1 MMFMFTMGVVVG
13 LGLGWCFIPQPKWV
27 ENLYSRW
34 FDEGR

>member
-1 MMFMFTMGVVVG
+1 MTWFIIGVGVG
-13 LGLGWCFIPQPKWV
+13 LVLGWNLIPQPKWV